1 MDLDVEFFIKK
12 FNVSRET
19 IEKLNKYKDFLLSSN
34 KSLNLIGKTTENQI
48 FTRHF
53 ADSAQIYDLIE
64 DKSEIVDLGS
74 GAGFPGVILKILMD
88 NNKIAGNITLIDKS
102 PKKCKFLQDL
112 SDKLGLTLKI
122 VNLKIENFKFNKIST
137 IVSRAFKKTV
147 DTIDILFKN
156 NDKIRNIILMK
167 GKTYQ
172 HELEEA
178 KKKYTFD
185 VEKFRSITSDESYI
199 LKISNIKLNTTKG
212 CRCLG

>member
-1 MDLDVEFFIKK
+1 MDLGVEFFIKK

-34 KSLNLIGKTTENQI
+34 KSLNLIGKNTENHL
-48 FTRHF
+48 FSRHF
-53 ADSAQIYDLIE
+53 IDSAQIYDLIE
-64 DKSEIVDLGS
+64 DKSEIIDLGS

-88 NNKIAGNITLIDKS
+88 NNKISGNITLIDKS

-122 VNLKIENFKFNKIST
+122 VNLKVENFKFNKIST
-137 IVSRAFKKTV
+137 LVSRAFKKTV
-147 DTIDILFKN
+147 DTLDILSKN
-156 NDKIRNIILMK
+156 NEKIRHIILIK

-172 HELEEA
+172 QEIEEA

-199 LKISNIKLNTTKG
+199 LKIINIKRSTT
-212 CRCLG
+212 

>member
-1 MDLDVEFFIKK
+1 MGLDVEFFIKK

-88 NNKIAGNITLIDKS
+88 NNKIAANITLIDKS

-122 VNLKIENFKFNKIST
+122 VNLKIENYKFNKIST
-137 IVSRAFKKTV
+137 VVSRAFKKTV
-147 DTIDILFKN
+147 DTIDILLKN
-156 NDKIRNIILMK
+156 NDKIRNIILIK

-172 HELEEA
+172 QEIEEA

-185 VEKFRSITSDESYI
+185 TEKFRSITSDESYI
-199 LKISNIKLNTTKG
+199 LKISNIKRTTT
-212 CRCLG
+212 

>member
-147 DTIDILFKN
+147 DTIDILLKN
-156 NDKIRNIILMK
+156 NDKIRNIILIK

-172 HELEEA
+172 QEIEEA

-199 LKISNIKLNTTKG
+199 LKISNIKRSTT
-212 CRCLG
+212 

>member
-1 MDLDVEFFIKK
+1 MVLDVEFFIKR

-19 IEKLNKYKDFLLSSN
+19 IEKLNIYKDFLLSSN

-53 ADSAQIYDLIE
+53 IDSAQIYDLIE

-74 GAGFPGVILKILMD
+74 GAGFPGVVLKILID
-88 NNKIAGNITLIDKS
+88 DKKIPGNITLIDKS

-122 VNLKIENFKFNKIST
+122 VNLKIENFNFNKIST
-137 IVSRAFKKTV
+137 VVSRAFKKTV
-147 DTIDILFKN
+147 DTIDILFKS
-156 NDKIRNIILMK
+156 NDKIRNIILIK

-172 HELEEA
+172 QELEDA

-185 VEKFRSITSDESYI
+185 AEKFRSITSDESYI
-199 LKISNIKLNTTKG
+199 LKITNIKRSTT
-212 CRCLG
+212 

>member
-12 FNVSRET
+12 FDVSRET
-19 IEKLNKYKDFLLSSN
+19 IEKLNKYKDFLLSNN

-53 ADSAQIYDLIE
+53 TDSAQIYDLIE
-64 DKSEIVDLGS
+64 DKSEIIDLGS
-74 GAGFPGVILKILMD
+74 GAGFPGVILKILM
-88 NNKIAGNITLIDKS
+88 NNKKISGNITLIDKS

-122 VNLKIENFKFNKIST
+122 VNLKIENFKLNKIST

-147 DTIDILFKN
+147 DTIDILLKN
-156 NDKIRNIILMK
+156 NDKIRNIILIK

-172 HELEEA
+172 QEIEEA

-199 LKISNIKLNTTKG
+199 LKISNIKCITT
-212 CRCLG
+212 

>member
-1 MDLDVEFFIKK
+1 MDLDVEFFNKK

-19 IEKLNKYKDFLLSSN
+19 IEKLNKYKDFLLTSN

-64 DKSEIVDLGS
+64 DKSEIIDLGS
-74 GAGFPGVILKILMD
+74 GAGFPGILLRILMD
-88 NNKIAGNITLIDKS
+88 DKKITGNITLIDKS
-102 PKKCKFLQDL
+102 SKKCKFLQDL
-112 SDKLGLTLKI
+112 SDKLSLTLKI
-122 VNLKIENFKFNKIST
+122 VNLKIENYKFDKIST
-137 IVSRAFKKTV
+137 VVSRAFKKTI
-147 DTIDILFKN
+147 DTIDIIFKN
-156 NDKIRNIILMK
+156 NDKIRNIILIK

-172 HELEEA
+172 QELEDA

-199 LKISNIKLNTTKG
+199 LKIYNIKSSTT
-212 CRCLG
+212 

>member
-53 ADSAQIYDLIE
+53 IDSAQIYDLIE
-64 DKSEIVDLGS
+64 DKSQIIDLGS
-74 GAGFPGVILKILMD
+74 GAGFPGVVLKILMD
-88 NNKIAGNITLIDKS
+88 DRKIAGNITLIDKS

-112 SDKLGLTLKI
+112 SDKLDLNLKI
-122 VNLKIENFKFNKIST
+122 VNLKIENFKFNKISMV
-137 IVSRAFKKTV
+137 VSRAFKKTV

-156 NDKIRNIILMK
+156 NDKIKNIILIK

-172 HELEEA
+172 QELEDA

-199 LKISNIKLNTTKG
+199 LKITNIKHSTT
-212 CRCLG
+212 

>member
-12 FNVSRET
+12 FDVSRET
-19 IEKLNKYKDFLLSSN
+19 IEKLNKYKYFLLSSN
-34 KSLNLIGKTTENQI
+34 KYLNLIGKTTENQI
-48 FTRHF
+48 FKRHF
-53 ADSAQIYDLIE
+53 TDSAQIYDLIE
-64 DKSEIVDLGS
+64 DKSEIIDLGS
-74 GAGFPGVILKILMD
+74 GAGFPGVLLKILMD
-88 NNKIAGNITLIDKS
+88 DNKIASNITLIDKS

-137 IVSRAFKKTV
+137 VVSRAFKKTIN
-147 DTIDILFKN
+147 TMDILLKN
-156 NDKIRNIILMK
+156 NDKIRNIILIK

-172 HELEEA
+172 QELEDA

-199 LKISNIKLNTTKG
+199 LKITNIKLSTT
-212 CRCLG
+212 